1 MFGGS
6 RPMRFSAII
15 FCAAGLVLVGCAT
28 HRTTETTSASWLSG
42 PELESRVRPIAEA
55 YAKEHGIAFDFT
67 ATHCEIQID
76 TSNPSPVCGT
86 VTIYHGIGLHIG
98 KLEFVM
104 MIDHT
109 GHITQAFTIV
119 PEIGIQPPPGG

>member
-1 MFGGS
+1 
-6 RPMRFSAII
+6 MRFSAII
-15 FCAAGLVLVGCAT
+15 FCAAGLVLVGCAR

-67 ATHCEIQID
+67 GTHCEIRID
-76 TSNPSPVCGT
+76 TGDPSPVCGT
-86 VTIYHGIGLHIG
+86 VTIYHGYHGLGLQGIG

-104 MIDHT
+104 MIDRT
-109 GHITQAFTIV
+109 GQITQAFTVV
-119 PEIGIQPPPGG
+119 PEVGGQTIPGH